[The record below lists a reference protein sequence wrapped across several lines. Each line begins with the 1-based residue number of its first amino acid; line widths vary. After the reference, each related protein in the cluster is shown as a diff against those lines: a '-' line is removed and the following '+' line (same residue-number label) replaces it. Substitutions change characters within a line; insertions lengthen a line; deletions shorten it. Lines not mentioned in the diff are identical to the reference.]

1 MISTF
6 RKDPIAT
13 HAFTLPVV
21 REVPIQGGA
30 SSDSSGPWDVPQS
43 VAYAADA
50 HAW

>member
-1 MISTF
+1 MPSTF

-21 REVPIQGGA
+21 REVPAHGVA
-30 SSDSSGPWDVPQS
+30 SSGSSGLSDVPQP